1 VSQQLRLFLAEAMR
15 SLTANLST
23 TAAATIAVL
32 IGMFVFGLFLAVGS
46 YVNSWRQNLE
56 DQVVVKVFFSA
67 DATRAEIEAVR
78 TQVLQFPQTRS
89 MTYVS
94 KEDALREM
102 REKHPELT
110 RDLAS
115 NPLPASYTIK
125 PMEAEQVRQ
134 VAARLDPPPPGVD
147 SVTYKEKTTEKVLL
161 FADVVKW
168 GSLVGSLIL
177 LAASTILIANTI
189 RLSIFSRRR
198 EIEVMKLVGA
208 TNWFVRGPFMLEG
221 LICGLVG
228 SVVAI
233 VLLVVGKEFAL
244 PALPFLERAGSDAE
258 AWSFPLIALAVIG
271 VSLLVGAIGS
281 AITLRRF
288 LRI

>member
-1 VSQQLRLFLAEAMR
+1 MSQQIRLFLAEAMR

-46 YVNSWRQNLE
+46 YVNSWRENLE
-56 DQVVVKVFFSA
+56 NQVVVKVFFSQ
-67 DATRAEIEAVR
+67 DATPAEIEAVR
-78 TQVLQFPQTRS
+78 AQILQLPQTKS
-89 MTYVS
+89 ITFVS
-94 KEDALREM
+94 SEDALREM
-102 REKHPELT
+102 RRKHPDLV
-110 RDLAS
+110 RNLAS
-115 NPLPASYTIK
+115 NPLPPSFTVK
-125 PMEAEQVRQ
+125 PTRAEQVRLI
-134 VAARLDPPPPGVD
+134 AARLDPAPAGVD
-147 SVTYKEKTTEKVLL
+147 TVTYKEKTTEKVLL

-208 TNWFVRGPFMLEG
+208 TNWFVRGPFMVEG

-228 SVVAI
+228 SIVAI
-233 VLLVVGKEFAL
+233 VLLIVGKEFAL
-244 PALPFLERAGSDAE
+244 PALPFLERAGSEAE
-258 AWSFPLIALAVIG
+258 AWSFPLIALLVIG
-271 VSLLVGAIGS
+271 VSLLVGAMGS

-288 LRI
+288 LKI

>member
-1 VSQQLRLFLAEAMR
+1 MSQQMRLFFAEAMR

-46 YVNSWRQNLE
+46 YVNSWRQSLE
-56 DQVVVKVFFSA
+56 DQVVVKVFFA
-67 DATRAEIEAVR
+67 QDAAPSEIEAVR
-78 TQVLQFPQTRS
+78 TQILQFPQTKS
-89 MTYVS
+89 VDFIS

-110 RDLAS
+110 RGLAS

-125 PMEAEQVRQ
+125 PKEAEQVREI
-134 VAARLDPPPPGVD
+134 AARLDPAPAGVD
-147 SVTYKEKTTEKVLL
+147 TVTYKEKTTEKVLL

-168 GSLVGSLIL
+168 GSLVGSLVL

-221 LICGLVG
+221 LICGLIG
-228 SVVAI
+228 SIVAI
-233 VLLVVGKEFAL
+233 ILLIVGKEFAL
-244 PALPFLERAGSDAE
+244 PALPFLERAGSEAE
-258 AWSFPLIALAVIG
+258 AWSFPLIALLVIG
-271 VSLLVGAIGS
+271 VSLLVGAMGS

-288 LRI
+288 LKI

>member
-1 VSQQLRLFLAEAMR
+1 MSQQMRLFLAEAMR

-46 YVNSWRQNLE
+46 YVNSWRENLE
-56 DQVVVKVFFSA
+56 NQVVVKVFFSQ
-67 DATRAEIEAVR
+67 DATPAEIEAVR
-78 TQVLQFPQTRS
+78 TQILQFPQTKAI
-89 MTYVS
+89 TFIS

-110 RDLAS
+110 RGLAS
-115 NPLPASYTIK
+115 NPLPPSYTIK
-125 PMEAEQVRQ
+125 PNEAEQVREI
-134 VAARLDPPPPGVD
+134 AGRLDPPPPGVD
-147 SVTYKEKTTEKVLL
+147 TVTYKEKTTEKVLL

-168 GSLVGSLIL
+168 GSLVGSLVL

-221 LICGLVG
+221 LICGLIG
-228 SVVAI
+228 SIVAI

-244 PALPFLERAGSDAE
+244 PALPFLERAGSEAE
-258 AWSFPLIALAVIG
+258 AWSFSLIALLVVG
-271 VSLLVGAIGS
+271 VSLLVGAMGS

-288 LRI
+288 LKI